1 MTKIKNFF
9 PEANIIQI
17 TTETHE
23 IVVHRS
29 KEGEVFVDV
38 KEFATETETNL
49 ILGEDESFEDIAINY
64 NDDLDGDP
72 FAKK

>member
-9 PEANIIQI
+9 PEADIIQI
-17 TTETHE
+17 QTDTYE
-23 IVVHRS
+23 VVIHRS

-38 KEFATETETNL
+38 REFETNIETNL
-49 ILGEDESFEDIAINY
+49 ILGEGQTEEI

-72 FAKK
+72 FAKNRSFN

>member
-9 PEANIIQI
+9 PEADIIQI
-17 TTETHE
+17 QTDTYE
-23 IVVHRS
+23 VVIHRS

-38 KEFATETETNL
+38 REFETNIETNL
-49 ILGEDESFEDIAINY
+49 ILGEGQTEEI

-72 FAKK
+72 FAKNRSYN

>member
-1 MTKIKNFF
+1 MTMIKNFF
-9 PEANIIQI
+9 PEAEIIQI
-17 TTETHE
+17 KTETHE

-38 KEFATETETNL
+38 REFATDIETNF
-49 ILGEDESFEDIAINY
+49 ILGKGNLDEEV

-72 FAKK
+72 FAKNRNMN